1 MKGTVE
7 DREPARKRRGE
18 VALCR
23 WRSRHNAAR
32 PDATFQILWETPVA
46 KHASPRKT
54 GGLLLFEKAR

>member
-7 DREPARKRRGE
+7 NHKAASKRRRE